1 MIRTARVL
9 PLLLL
14 PLLLAGCGTE
24 KAGVD
29 TERAGAGTE
38 QAGAGTADPK
48 ASASPADPAE
58 LASRAKALGLDP
70 DLVHV
75 IDPPG
80 FTLAQQS
87 VGASDVGLSIAY
99 TSLKSGAVIN
109 LRVEPGT
116 MTDAN
121 CATQAAFTEHMTC
134 VRDGT
139 AWYRTG
145 GGQIE
150 YVLAEKGH
158 LVHVG
163 AEQGKVSRAL
173 LHKAVRSVRRPYES
187 ELAVVLPPARAV
199 TSPVERGDLPTNGD
213 GAPDN
218 SVGKGG

>member
-1 MIRTARVL
+1 MIRTVRVL

-14 PLLLAGCGTE
+14 PVLLAGCGTE
-24 KAGVD
+24 KAG
-29 TERAGAGTE
+29 AGTE
-38 QAGAGTADPK
+38 APNASASSDASASSK
-48 ASASPADPAE
+48 ASASPADPTEMA
-58 LASRAKALGLDP
+58 ARARALGLDP
-70 DLVHV
+70 ALVYV

-99 TSLKSGAVIN
+99 TDLKSGAVIN

-121 CATQAAFTEHMTC
+121 CTTRAAFSEHMTC
-134 VRDGT
+134 VSDGN

-145 GGQIE
+145 GGEAE
-150 YVLAEKGH
+150 YVLAQEGH
-158 LVHVG
+158 LVHVA
-163 AEQGKVSRAL
+163 AEQGKVTRAVL
-173 LHKAVRSVRRPYES
+173 REAARSVRRPYES
-187 ELAVVLPPARAV
+187 ELPVVLPPARTA
-199 TSPVERGDLPTNGD
+199 TAPVQRGDLPANGD